1 MPNNFVQTIPSR
13 QQALRAISTFKD
25 EYLLDYI
32 NVEELDVRD
41 RADVDERVVEN
52 AIVHN
57 VKNFILTF
65 GRDFTFVRNQ
75 FHLDAF
81 GEDQ

>member
-1 MPNNFVQTIPSR
+1 MRTISAG
-13 QQALRAISTFKD
+13 QQALKAIGTFKD

-41 RADVDERVVEN
+41 RQDIDEKMVEN
-52 AIVHN
+52 AIIHN

-65 GRDFTFVRNQ
+65 GKDFAFVRNQ
-75 FHLDAF
+75 CKRKII
-81 GEDQ
+81 GV

>member
-1 MPNNFVQTIPSR
+1 MSNNFVQTIPSR
-13 QQALRAISTFKD
+13 QQALRAIRTFKD

-57 VKNFILTF
+57 VKNFILTL

-75 FHLDAF
+75 KICRKN
-81 GEDQ
+81 

>member
-1 MPNNFVQTIPSR
+1 MSNNFVQTIPSR
-13 QQALRAISTFKD
+13 QQALRAIRTFKD

-75 FHLDAF
+75 KICRKN
-81 GEDQ
+81 